1 LLAWWLWIKANHLA
15 TILLA
20 FDDSDRV
27 SAFGKCRESV
37 FCGVTQTET
46 SIDCQVA
53 IYAVA
58 NPLITS
64 DFDVHF
70 VERFRD
76 PLSPPA

>member
-27 SAFGKCRESV
+27 FALGKCRESV

-46 SIDCQVA
+46 FVDGKMTV
-53 IYAVA
+53 YA
-58 NPLITS
+58 
-64 DFDVHF
+64 
-70 VERFRD
+70 
-76 PLSPPA
+76 LS